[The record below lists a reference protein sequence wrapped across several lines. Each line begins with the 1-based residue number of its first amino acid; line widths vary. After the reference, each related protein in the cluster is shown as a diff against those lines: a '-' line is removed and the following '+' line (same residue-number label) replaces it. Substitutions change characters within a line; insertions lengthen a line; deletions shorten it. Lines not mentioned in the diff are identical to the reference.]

1 MLFIEKLIKDEIQL
15 SEDECCIIFDFGC
28 YFPYSNPEV
37 LVFDFSLGMETI
49 KDYKLNKRYRNK
61 RYQTISRKYGRKVS
75 KVGYPYVMKINEQ
88 APMLLSVRVGVNL
101 DNYEFD
107 DYDDYDDIDNYSILL
122 TFPLQTTMT
131 VEKRFCFLTLH
142 YKFDENEFFFESYGK
157 TENNRLCN
165 RIWINYEAKNGIP
178 IDGILLNPP
187 VRADEDGSVLIYD
200 NVIEPFPL
208 SIL

>member
-1 MLFIEKLIKDEIQL
+1 MLYVENLIKDEIQL
-15 SEDECCIIFDFGC
+15 AEDECCIVFDFGC

-49 KDYKLNKRYRNK
+49 KDYKLNKRYSNK
-61 RYQTISRKYGRKVS
+61 CYQTISRKYGRKVS

-88 APMLLSVRVGVNL
+88 ATMLLSVRVGVNL

-107 DYDDYDDIDNYSILL
+107 DYDDIDNHSIILI
-122 TFPLQTTMT
+122 FPLQTTMT
-131 VEKRFCFLTLH
+131 VEKRLCLLTLN
-142 YKFDENEFFFESYGK
+142 YKFDENEFYFRSYGK
-157 TENNRLCN
+157 TEDYCICN
-165 RIWINYEAKNGIP
+165 RIWKNYEENSGITV
-178 IDGILLNPP
+178 DGILLNPP
-187 VRADEDGSVLIYD
+187 VRADEDSNVLIYD